1 MIVWHTLSVS
11 KDQRSFAK
19 KQKPFLLWLTGL
31 SGSGKST
38 VANLVDQELFA
49 KGYHTY
55 ILDGDNIRH
64 GLNADLGFDEKSRKE
79 NLRRIREVARLFLD
93 AGIIVICATI
103 SPFLS
108 DRYEARQLIG
118 KDDFIEIFVDTP
130 LEVCADRDPKGLYKK
145 VKTGEIKNFT
155 GFESL
160 YERPISPEIHINNFQ
175 QTAEEN
181 AKYILDFLKDK
192 GYINA

>member
-11 KDQRSFAK
+11 KDQRSIAK

-38 VANLVDQELFA
+38 IANLIDQELFA

-108 DRYEARQLIG
+108 DRREARQLIG
-118 KDDFIEIFVDTP
+118 KDDFIEIFVDAP
-130 LEVCADRDPKGLYKK
+130 LEVCTDRDPKGLYKK
-145 VKTGEIKNFT
+145 AKVGEIRNFT

-160 YERPISPEIHINNFQ
+160 YEKPISPEIHINSFQ

-181 AKYILDFLKDK
+181 VKYILDFLKDK